1 MVYSA
6 LAVGLMAEGTFFV
19 PICAQEKVVQTMTL
33 TTLYDIAD
41 RQSQKVRVSE
51 IALRAADEGVA
62 AAKSALLPSVD
73 LSLQGSYTGNAFM
86 LSRGFSTNGTTDYIV
101 PGVGTVPVANGKQDT
116 PHWGNSFTAQVYQV
130 VYAGGAIRSGIRMAE
145 LGKEMAKLDVEKN
158 RQEVRFLLTGYYLD
172 LCKIDNQMEV
182 VRQNIT
188 LTQKEIEQMKAR
200 RVEGTV
206 LQNDITRYEFQ
217 LQSLELTLTKLTDA
231 FTVINHQL
239 VTTLH
244 LPEQTVIAP
253 DKNELDTEINALSAI
268 AAQETWQQ
276 TATDNNLGIRQA
288 TVATDLAEQ
297 KVKQV
302 KAESLPSVAVVAENQ
317 LYGPYTQDLIP
328 KDCNVNVWFV
338 GIGVKYS
345 LGSLWK
351 NKHNIRKAR
360 IVLCLLGGAVYVV
373 SQFMRFGSGE
383 FTDNAR
389 VRQNVVPQSSRV
401 QGFIREVR
409 FTDFQQ
415 VKKGDTLVIIE
426 DTEFRLRLA
435 QAETDLLRAEQGSK
449 GTASSIVT
457 TKTSMTVTE
466 AGIESARAQMENAM
480 REDNRFKNLLSQ
492 DAVTPQQYDK
502 VHTAYLSAKA
512 TYEQAVRSRQM
523 QSAVVAEQGHHLSA
537 SEQGIELARRAV
549 DLARLNLSYCY
560 IIATC
565 DGTVGTKDIH
575 AGQLVNPGQTLVSI
589 VDKDERWIEANY
601 KESQLPH
608 IKVGNKVEITAD
620 AVPGV
625 EYTGTVERISDA
637 TGSAFSLIP
646 IDNATGNFV
655 KVEQRVTLRIK
666 LDPSSD
672 VAKLKGGYNVECI
685 VKE

>member
-1 MVYSA
+1 M
-6 LAVGLMAEGTFFV
+6 
-19 PICAQEKVVQTMTL
+19 
-33 TTLYDIAD
+33 
-41 RQSQKVRVSE
+41 
-51 IALRAADEGVA
+51 
-62 AAKSALLPSVD
+62 
-73 LSLQGSYTGNAFM
+73 
-86 LSRGFSTNGTTDYIV
+86 
-101 PGVGTVPVANGKQDT
+101 
-116 PHWGNSFTAQVYQV
+116 
-130 VYAGGAIRSGIRMAE
+130 
-145 LGKEMAKLDVEKN
+145 EKN
-158 RQEVRFLLTGYYLD
+158 KLYTYL
-172 LCKIDNQMEV
+172 
-182 VRQNIT
+182 
-188 LTQKEIEQMKAR
+188 
-200 RVEGTV
+200 
-206 LQNDITRYEFQ
+206 Y
-217 LQSLELTLTKLTDA
+217 
-231 FTVINHQL
+231 
-239 VTTLH
+239 
-244 LPEQTVIAP
+244 
-253 DKNELDTEINALSAI
+253 NAI
-268 AAQETWQQ
+268 
-276 TATDNNLGIRQA
+276 
-288 TVATDLAEQ
+288 
-297 KVKQV
+297 
-302 KAESLPSVAVVAENQ
+302 
-317 LYGPYTQDLIP
+317 
-328 KDCNVNVWFV
+328 
-338 GIGVKYS
+338 
-345 LGSLWK
+345 
-351 NKHNIRKAR
+351 
-360 IVLCLLGGAVYVV
+360 IVLCLLGGAVYVI
-373 SQFMRFGSGE
+373 SQFMHFGSGS

-426 DTEFRLRLA
+426 DAEFRLRLA
-435 QAETDLLRAEQGSK
+435 QAEADLLRAEQGSQ

-466 AGIESARAQMENAM
+466 AAIEAARVQMENAM

-502 VHTAYLSAKA
+502 VHTAYLSAQA
-512 TYEQAVRSRQM
+512 AYEQAVRSRRM
-523 QSAVVAEQGHHLSA
+523 QSAVVTEQGHHLSV

-608 IKVGNKVEITAD
+608 IHVGDKVEITAD

-655 KVEQRVTLRIK
+655 KVEQRVTVRIK
-666 LDPSSD
+666 LDTDKD
-672 VAKLKGGYNVECI
+672 VTLLKSGYNVECI